1 MKNLF
6 KTALITAGLLVGN
19 TAFAGT
25 AAGVDITNT
34 AVATYDGGTVSASAV
49 VQVQEVID
57 VALSTSSPQRSVTA
71 GDTNQTLPF
80 TVQNTGNGTETF
92 KVSYVNSGDIS
103 SENISIFVD
112 LNNNG
117 VIDTNEVSI
126 SGDTITLD
134 RDETVGLII
143 KADIPASA
151 SADDLS
157 IFALTVSS
165 ITEAS
170 GVVAGTAAPG
180 TLLAGQGTGTA
191 DAVVGENA
199 SQTRNAQFRIGV
211 RVDPVTI
218 TKTVAS
224 SLDPFGGNTNI
235 PGTQVTYN
243 IRVVVDTSS
252 GPVNNL
258 IITDEIPADMTYT
271 PNSLSL
277 NNSGQTDAD
286 DAADNSKVS
295 ANLVTV
301 ELGNIVS
308 SSTFTIQLT
317 AEIK

>member
-224 SLDPFGGNTNI
+224 SLDPFGGSTNI